1 MTVKEI
7 ITSQKQTQDTGVFS
21 YKLYK
26 KIWFPH
32 FFVEKRWW
40 SLYVWNSKL
49 RFTQSVSR
57 FITGVIFPFKIITG
71 SLDAQ
76 IIKFQYEGRQFTGT
90 KEVLFLLILTH
101 L

>member
-57 FITGVIFPFKIITG
+57 FINGVIFPFKIITG